1 MTLYVLTHTNKI
13 VDIENLRPGD
23 ITPTGIA
30 IALESMRRFQ
40 GRGVSVLR
48 HTFRV
53 YELICKQYPNNHNL
67 QLLALLHD
75 APEAFIGDI
84 PAPILDAVVDLQRLH
99 NKVSS
104 KIYNHF
110 GARFVDFGEVMTADK
125 VSLMY
130 EYSRLVGDPKKA
142 EPVWG
147 FGEVDPDHFDVLQNM
162 AETTIATVDR
172 YIDEVNKLVRALP

>member
-13 VDIENLRPGD
+13 VDIEHLKPED

-30 IALESMRRFQ
+30 IALDSMRRFQ

-48 HTFRV
+48 HTFWV
-53 YELICKQYPNNHNL
+53 FELIRKQYPDNHNL

-84 PAPILDAVVDLQRLH
+84 PAPILNSSKDLQALH
-99 NKVSS
+99 SRVSDS
-104 KIYNHF
+104 IFQRF
-110 GARFVDFGEVMTADK
+110 GAKFRDFGEVLNADR

-130 EYSRLVGDPKKA
+130 EYSRLVGDHRKA

-147 FGEVDPDHFDVLQNM
+147 FVDVNQDHFDVLQNM
-162 AETTIATVDR
+162 AETTISTVDR
-172 YIDEVNKLVRALP
+172 YIDEVNKLAEVLS

>member
-13 VDIENLRPGD
+13 VDIEHLKPED

-30 IALESMRRFQ
+30 IALDSMRRFQ

-48 HTFRV
+48 HTFWV
-53 YELICKQYPNNHNL
+53 FELIRKQYPDNHNL

-84 PAPILDAVVDLQRLH
+84 PAPILNSSKDLQVLH
-99 NKVSS
+99 SRVSDS
-104 KIYNHF
+104 IFQRF
-110 GARFVDFGEVMTADK
+110 GAKFRDFGEVLNADR

-130 EYSRLVGDPKKA
+130 EYSRLVGDHRKA

-147 FGEVDPDHFDVLQNM
+147 FNEVNQDHFDVLQNM
-162 AETTIATVDR
+162 AETTISTVDR
-172 YIDEVNKLVRALP
+172 YIDEVNKLAEVLS

>member
-48 HTFRV
+48 HTFWV
-53 YELICKQYPNNHNL
+53 YELICKQYPGNHNL

-84 PAPILDAVVDLQRLH
+84 PAPILNSSKDLQALH
-99 NKVSS
+99 SRVSDS
-104 KIYNHF
+104 IFQCF
-110 GARFVDFGEVMTADK
+110 GAKFKDFGEVLIADR

-142 EPVWG
+142 APVWG
-147 FGEVDPDHFDVLQNM
+147 FDEVDQDHFDVLQNM

>member
-48 HTFRV
+48 HTFWV
-53 YELICKQYPNNHNL
+53 FELIRKQYPDNYNL

-84 PAPILDAVVDLQRLH
+84 PAPILNSSKDLQVLH
-99 NKVSS
+99 SRVSDS
-104 KIYNHF
+104 IFRCF
-110 GARFVDFGEVMTADK
+110 GAAFKDFGEVLIADR

-142 EPVWG
+142 ESVWG
-147 FGEVDPDHFDVLQNM
+147 FDEVNQDHFDVLQNM

-172 YIDEVNKLVRALP
+172 YIDEVNKIVRALP

>member
-13 VDIENLRPGD
+13 VDIEHLKPED

-30 IALESMRRFQ
+30 IALDSMRRFQ

-48 HTFRV
+48 HTFWV
-53 YELICKQYPNNHNL
+53 FELIRKQYPDNHNL

-84 PAPILDAVVDLQRLH
+84 PAPILNSSKDLQALH
-99 NKVSS
+99 SRVSDS
-104 KIYNHF
+104 IFQRF
-110 GARFVDFGEVMTADK
+110 GAKFKDFSEVLNADR

-130 EYSRLVGDPKKA
+130 EYSRLVGDHRKA

-147 FGEVDPDHFDVLQNM
+147 FVDVNQDHFDVLQNM
-162 AETTIATVDR
+162 AETTISTVDR
-172 YIDEVNKLVRALP
+172 YIDEVNKLAEVLS

>member
-48 HTFRV
+48 HTFWV
-53 YELICKQYPNNHNL
+53 YELICKQYPDNYNL

-84 PAPILDAVVDLQRLH
+84 PAPIL
-99 NKVSS
+99 NSS
-104 KIYNHF
+104 KALQALHSRVSDSIF
-110 GARFVDFGEVMTADK
+110 RCFSAAFKDFGEVLIADR

-142 EPVWG
+142 ELVWG
-147 FGEVDPDHFDVLQNM
+147 FDEVNQDHFDALQNM

-172 YIDEVNKLVRALP
+172 YIDEVNKIVRALP